1 MGDLIDKR
9 SQYLSNTHDLN
20 NYNEIL
26 NVNQQLEFNYLSDV
40 DRLQE
45 TNDVLKSRILKLKQE
60 YLLND
65 NGIDKYKS
73 LLNFI
78 YISFVFFAIGVI
90 LFVSFTKKTVPEKT
104 FYILIIFITL
114 LYLVYI
120 LFYILSG
127 LLRRK
132 MAYNQFYWKNIKS
145 TA

>member
-1 MGDLIDKR
+1 MNDLVDKR

-26 NVNQQLEFNYLSDV
+26 NVNQQLEFNYLSDA
-40 DRLQE
+40 DRLGE
-45 TNDVLKSRILKLKQE
+45 TNNVLKSKILKLKQE
-60 YLLND
+60 YILND

-78 YISFVFFAIGVI
+78 YVSFVAFAISIILIISFI
-90 LFVSFTKKTVPEKT
+90 KKTLPDKT
-104 FYILIIFITL
+104 FYLLIIFLTL
-114 LYLVYI
+114 LYLVYA

-127 LLRRK
+127 LTRRK